1 MDRRHSTTN
10 RRDFLGQTFVATMTG
25 VLGSPGAGLSA
36 REETERAIQIGS
48 RRELFVDDFIIDRL
62 GGEAELR
69 LHHPTRREMVIHHDS
84 PWEGTASGYH
94 TVFQDNGSYRMYY
107 RGWDLEVTPG
117 KLSEVHPAVTCYAES
132 NDGIHWTKPN
142 LGIIEY
148 RGSRQNNIILDGIGT
163 QNFMPMVDENPDCSG
178 EARYKALAGI
188 KREGGLFAFKSAD
201 GVHWSR
207 MSEEPVITKGAF
219 DSGNLAFW
227 DQSSQQYRAYWRTF
241 SAGVTEKDD
250 WRPAGYRTIRTA
262 KSHDFLHWEH
272 EADLTYV
279 DSPAEHL
286 YENQIKPYYRAPQ
299 ILIGFPTRY
308 VERGWSPSMR
318 ALPDLEK
325 RELRASSVERYG
337 TAVTEGL
344 IMASR
349 DGVRFKR
356 WNEAFL
362 RPGIQRADSWRYAH
376 QNIARHVV
384 ETKSSTPGAPNE
396 LSLYALSG
404 YWHGDGCQLT
414 RYTLRLDGFVSASAP
429 LKGGELVTKVLTFSG
444 DQLKVNFSSSAA
456 GNLRVEIQDPERRP
470 LEGYSI
476 KEAHDTF
483 GDEVERT
490 VHWKHG
496 ADVSQL
502 AGQPVRL
509 RFVLN
514 DADLYAFRFARG

>member
-1 MDRRHSTTN
+1 MDKPHCTTN
-10 RRDFLGQTFVATMTG
+10 RRAFLGQTFVATMTG
-25 VLGSPGAGLSA
+25 VLGSPVVILAAGD
-36 REETERAIQIGS
+36 ETKIGS
-48 RRELFVDDFIIDRL
+48 RRELFVDDFIIDCL

-69 LHHPTRREMVIHHDS
+69 LHHPSRREVVIKHDS
-84 PWEGTASGYH
+84 PWEGTASGNH
-94 TVFQDNGSYRMYY
+94 TVFQDKDIYRMYY
-107 RGWDLEVTPG
+107 RGLDFEVTPG

-148 RGSRQNNIILDGIGT
+148 RSSKQNNIILDGIGT
-163 QNFMPMVDENPDCSG
+163 RNFMPMVDENPECSG

-201 GVHWSR
+201 AVHWSR
-207 MSEEPVITKGAF
+207 MSEEPVITNGAF

-227 DQSSQQYRAYWRTF
+227 DQNIQQYRAYWRTF
-241 SAGVTEKDD
+241 TAGVTEKDN
-250 WRPAGYRTIRTA
+250 WRPAGYRAIRTA
-262 KSHDFLHWEH
+262 TSRDFLRWEN

-286 YENQIKPYYRAPQ
+286 YENQIRPYYRAPQ

-337 TAVTEGL
+337 TALTEGL
-344 IMASR
+344 MMASR

-362 RPGIQRADSWRYAH
+362 RPGIQRPGSWNYSH
-376 QNIARHVV
+376 QFICHVV

-396 LSLYALSG
+396 LSLYALGG
-404 YWHGDGCQLT
+404 YWHGDGCQMT

-429 LKGGELVTKVLTFSG
+429 MKGGELVTKVLTFSG
-444 DQLKVNFSSSAA
+444 SKLSVNFSTSAA

-470 LEGYSI
+470 LAGYSI
-476 KEAHDTF
+476 NEAHETF

-490 VHWKHG
+490 IHWKNG
-496 ADVSQL
+496 ADVSKL
-502 AGQPVRL
+502 AGKPVRL